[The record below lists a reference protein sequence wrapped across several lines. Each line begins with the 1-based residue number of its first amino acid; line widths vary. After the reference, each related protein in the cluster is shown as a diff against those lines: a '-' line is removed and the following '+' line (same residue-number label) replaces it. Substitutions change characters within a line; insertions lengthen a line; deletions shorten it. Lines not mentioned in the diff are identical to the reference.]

1 METLEESTAIVIVE
15 AAAEVRKRER
25 DIAELVG
32 EAFAREQVISEQ
44 RQQIAE
50 LAASAAAH
58 EKIPPSMM
66 SKDLKRALFKE
77 CVTEKGHCKN
87 DSSNLALYLGVH
99 PMLTARLHAS
109 SPAKPG
115 GEQTSQNTRNTA
127 QVMHI
132 SCNQLMA
139 QSWRRSFAPPLLS
152 HEFHT
157 FVIERHCWKIPSVV
171 AGKMNNG
178 PTMN

>member
-25 DIAELVG
+25 DIA
-32 EAFAREQVISEQ
+32 
-44 RQQIAE
+44 
-50 LAASAAAH
+50 
-58 EKIPPSMM
+58 
-66 SKDLKRALFKE
+66 D
-77 CVTEKGHCKN
+77 
-87 DSSNLALYLGVH
+87 
-99 PMLTARLHAS
+99 
-109 SPAKPG
+109 
-115 GEQTSQNTRNTA
+115 TRNTA